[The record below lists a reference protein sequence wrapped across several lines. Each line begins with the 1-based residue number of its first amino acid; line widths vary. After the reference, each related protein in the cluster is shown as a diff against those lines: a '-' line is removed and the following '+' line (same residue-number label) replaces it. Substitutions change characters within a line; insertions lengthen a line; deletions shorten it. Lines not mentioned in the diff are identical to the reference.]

1 MPSPRRD
8 APFNA
13 EKNANFGKTQPPMER
28 RAQPAGLAPAFVFLA
43 SDESRYVQGEL
54 LGVTGGELLA

>member
-1 MPSPRRD
+1 MPSPRRH

-43 SDESRYVQGEL
+43 SDESR
-54 LGVTGGELLA
+54 